1 MAYKPMT
8 VSPSN
13 LAATER
19 CPGFRPDGEDTQ
31 AGIDGTMFHD
41 NMEELVQQPYDQ
53 WENYASTRQ
62 GASPQLLGLIESATA
77 DLKAIVTEPMA
88 VYPDYRLKM
97 RHDKDGNDLPRKSPL
112 KPGLYP
118 ELQLDRG
125 GGRHGY
131 IDLLVVLPE
140 GLCYVIDY
148 KSSRLGKDFS
158 WQLGAYA
165 CDVNRLCPA
174 HKDFV
179 CAIIAPRLDDDEQVR
194 MQVGEKEIAVL
205 RERIAKIEQR
215 ADDFGTNDEIAGCPG
230 DQCEHCHRKGKCK
243 YMALA
248 VHSVS
253 ETVSG
258 DFRKESEKTHK
269 VTVIPSP
276 RSLTAPGGAYEGEV
290 ITAETFSNPPT
301 VRQRGLRR
309 ACLKYLETMIEAAKK
324 DDASWAAEWSDEQ
337 LKDMVPGFT
346 VSRRSGRGSFDD
358 TCVPDLRRKLMSEFG
373 MSIEDVFECSV
384 PDKALLKE
392 HLAAVNGWTKKKAE
406 DEVKKVYEPYTT
418 PGAPTLFWVQKAPSK
433 TAAIDAEFK

>member
-1 MAYKPMT
+1 MYKIAKI
-8 VSPSN
+8 SPSS
-13 LAATER
+13 LAACEH
-19 CPGFRPDGEDTQ
+19 CPRYRPDGEDSQ
-31 AGIDGTMFHD
+31 AGIDGTLYHD
-41 NMEELVQQPYDQ
+41 NMEETVQQPYDQ
-53 WENYASTRQ
+53 WENFAATRQ
-62 GASPQLLGLIESATA
+62 GSPQLLGLLDSTVSE
-77 DLKAIVTEPMA
+77 LKSIVTEPMD
-88 VYPDYRLKM
+88 VYPNYRLRM
-97 RHDKDGNDLPRKSPL
+97 RHDKDGNDIPRKSLL

-118 ELQLDRG
+118 ELELDRG

-140 GLCYVIDY
+140 GLCYIVDY
-148 KSSRLGKDFS
+148 KSSRVGKDFS

-174 HKDFV
+174 HTDFV

-194 MQVGEKEIAVL
+194 MTVGEKEIAIL

-215 ADDFGTNDEIAGCPG
+215 ADDSANDDSIEGNPG
-230 DQCEHCHRKGKCK
+230 DQCATCHWKGRCK

-248 VHSVS
+248 VCSVS

-258 DFRKESEKTHK
+258 DFRKESEKTRK

-324 DDASWAAEWSDEQ
+324 DDTSWAAEWSDEQ

-346 VSRRSGRGSFDD
+346 VSRRNGRGSFDEKK
-358 TCVPDLRRKLMSEFG
+358 VPEVRLKLMSNFG
-373 MSIEDVFECSV
+373 MSVEDVFECSV
-384 PDKALLKE
+384 PDKDLLKE
-392 HLAAVNGWTKKKAE
+392 HLATVHGWTKKKAE
-406 DEVKKVYEPYTT
+406 EEIKKLYEPYTT
-418 PGAPTLFWVQKAPSK
+418 AGAPTLFWTQKTPSK

>member
-1 MAYKPMT
+1 MYKPMT

-41 NMEELVQQPYDQ
+41 IMEDLVQQPYDQ
-53 WENYASTRQ
+53 WENFAATRQ
-62 GASPQLLGLIESATA
+62 GASPQLLGLVESATA
-77 DLKAIVTEPMA
+77 DLKTIVTEPMS
-88 VYPDYRLKM
+88 VYPSYRLKM
-97 RHDKDGNDLPRKSPL
+97 RHDRDGNDLPRKSPL

-140 GLCYVIDY
+140 GLCYVVDY
-148 KSSRLGKDFS
+148 KSNRVSKDFS

-194 MQVGEKEIAVL
+194 MTVGEKEIAVL
-205 RERIAKIEQR
+205 RERIATIEQR
-215 ADDFGTNDEIAGCPG
+215 ADDFGTNDEVVGCPG

-248 VHSVS
+248 ACSVS

-258 DFRKESEKTHK
+258 DFRKESEKTRK

-358 TCVPDLRRKLMSEFG
+358 TCVPVLRQKLMSEFG
-373 MSIEDVFECSV
+373 MTIEDVFECSV
-384 PDKALLKE
+384 PDKGLLKE
-392 HLAAVNGWTKKKAE
+392 HLSAVNGWTKKKAE
-406 DEVKKVYEPYTT
+406 DEVKKMYEPYTT
-418 PGAPTLFWVQKAPSK
+418 AGAPTLFWVQKAPSK

>member
-1 MAYKPMT
+1 MYKPMT

-41 NMEELVQQPYDQ
+41 IMEELVQQPYDQ
-53 WENYASTRQ
+53 WENYAATRQ
-62 GASPQLLGLIESATA
+62 GASPQLLGLVETA
-77 DLKAIVTEPMA
+77 VSELKAIVTEPMD
-88 VYPDYRLKM
+88 VHSDFRLKM

-112 KPGLYP
+112 KAGLYP

-140 GLCYVIDY
+140 GLCYVVDY
-148 KSSRLGKDFS
+148 KSNRVGKDFS

-174 HKDFV
+174 HRDFV

-194 MQVGEKEIAVL
+194 MTVGEKEIATL
-205 RERIAKIEQR
+205 RERIARIEQR
-215 ADDFGTNDEIAGCPG
+215 ADDFGTSDEIVGCPG

-248 VHSVS
+248 VCSVS

-269 VTVIPSP
+269 VTVISSP

-290 ITAETFSNPPT
+290 ITGETFSNPPT

-324 DDASWAAEWSDEQ
+324 DDSSWASQWTDEQ
-337 LKDMVPGFT
+337 LKDMVPGFS
-346 VSRRSGRGSFDD
+346 VSRRNGRGSFDES
-358 TCVPDLRRKLMSEFG
+358 CVPALRRKLMSEFG
-373 MSIEDVFECSV
+373 MTVEDVFECSV

-392 HLAAVNGWTKKKAE
+392 HLATVNGWTKKKAE
-406 DEVKKVYEPYTT
+406 DEVKRAYEPYTT
-418 PGAPTLFWVQKAPSK
+418 AGAPTLFWVQKATSK
-433 TAAIDAEFK
+433 TAAIDAELR